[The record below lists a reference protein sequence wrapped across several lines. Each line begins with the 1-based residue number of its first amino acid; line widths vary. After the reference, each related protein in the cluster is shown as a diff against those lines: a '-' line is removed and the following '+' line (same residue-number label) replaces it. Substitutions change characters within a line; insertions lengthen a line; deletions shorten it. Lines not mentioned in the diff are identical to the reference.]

1 MLKNIVAIMNNIP
14 YNDYELALLSSCE
27 LCPRKCKVN
36 RLKGEKGFCNT
47 DAGINI
53 SLVCNHNGE
62 EPVLCKEKGICNVF
76 FSHCNLQCLYCQNK
90 QISNNKKEVKSAYD
104 DFDVLIEDIKKVLK
118 ESENVLGFVS
128 PTHNIPLMRA
138 IVRRLNSDGF
148 YPKIVYNTNAYDNV
162 EVLKDLEEI
171 VNIYLPDYKY
181 SDNLLAKELSLAE
194 NYPQMALN
202 AIKEMY
208 RQKGNRLIFDEQNN
222 LESGLII
229 RHLVLP
235 NQIENSKNALLNISD
250 ISLNLHFSI
259 MSQYTP
265 CEKFKQEYL
274 NQYLN
279 KEDYEEVCDYFYSI
293 GLSKGWF
300 QELSSQ
306 GNLVPDFDTKTWTKN

>member
-1 MLKNIVAIMNNIP
+1 MNNIP
-14 YNDYELALLSSCE
+14 YDEYELSLLSSCE

-62 EPVLCKEKGICNVF
+62 EPVLCGEKGICNVF
-76 FSHCNLQCLYCQNK
+76 FTHCNLQCLYCQNK
-90 QISNNKKEVKSAYD
+90 QISDNKKEVKSSYN
-104 DFDVLIEDIKKVLK
+104 DFETLIEDIKKVLK

-138 IVRRLNSDGF
+138 IIRRLNSDGF

-208 RQKGNRLIFDEQNN
+208 CQKGNRLIFDEQNN

-265 CEKFKQEYL
+265 CKKFKQEYL

-279 KEDYEEVCDYFYSI
+279 KEDYEDVCDYFYSI

>member
-1 MLKNIVAIMNNIP
+1 MNNIP
-14 YNDYELALLSSCE
+14 YDEYELSLLSSCE

-62 EPVLCKEKGICNVF
+62 EPVLCGEKGICNVF
-76 FSHCNLQCLYCQNK
+76 FTHCNLQCLYCQNK
-90 QISNNKKEVKSAYD
+90 QISDNKKEVKSSYN
-104 DFDVLIEDIKKVLK
+104 DFETLIEDIKKVLK

-208 RQKGNRLIFDEQNN
+208 CQKGNIAN
-222 LESGLII
+222 
-229 RHLVLP
+229 V
-235 NQIENSKNALLNISD
+235 
-250 ISLNLHFSI
+250 
-259 MSQYTP
+259 
-265 CEKFKQEYL
+265 
-274 NQYLN
+274 
-279 KEDYEEVCDYFYSI
+279 
-293 GLSKGWF
+293 
-300 QELSSQ
+300 
-306 GNLVPDFDTKTWTKN
+306 